1 MAAESTLALSL
12 VEEFVSGLQDS
23 KAKDAAKG
31 VKDGKFTVLQLVE
44 ALGSSLTSSQPHT
57 RARGVHLLS
66 EVLQECYGD
75 LTEREGT
82 PFSFHILCW
91 HCTAS
96 CKVTNQKCFQITA
109 FLYPYMSS
117 DDAYS
122 CQGAISTQHFFLFF
136 STVEVLIAFYENRL
150 KDHYVVTPPVLK
162 GLKALTKCTNLPPG
176 SAVSMLRSVFQDIHV
191 QSLMLS
197 ERACVYSMLINIM
210 ETREAELKG
219 LGADFVF
226 GFVQSMDGE
235 RDPRNLLLAFQIAK
249 NLIHGGYDLGKF
261 TEELFEVT
269 SCYFPIDFSPPPNDP
284 HGITR
289 EELVQALRAVLT
301 GTPKFAEFLLPLLI
315 EKLDS
320 DVQSAKL
327 DSLQTLAACVSQYEH
342 KHVAEFLQGLW
353 TSVRREVFQTSSEK
367 IESAGLAALTA
378 LTSCLSRSVLSSD
391 SEDSLSTFLDF
402 ILKDC
407 KHHLC
412 EPDLKLVWPSAKLL
426 QAACSASTRASHIIT
441 VAVMP
446 SLLEQYNNRTQCSHR
461 RTLLEVVHRFIHS
474 VKNCQSSDND
484 ESVLLAFREALCSI
498 VFSALS
504 ESNSSLQITA
514 TSVLTSL
521 AQQAGLLVESDIEL
535 ALDHLTRLLLTE
547 EDDRVSL
554 AVVECAG
561 ALAQLHPALVI
572 TKLIPKLKK
581 EMFTEPMNQDQ
592 EEVSE
597 LYSHHAVRQRCLSAL
612 AAVSIQPSVVQESTP
627 VLLEVL
633 RSAHTGSVNFSVD
646 EVVLTCR
653 SLQRIAERV
662 QDSEEAGR
670 CFHDVF
676 IPHLLSLALQAAL
689 QDEGSS
695 GTRSPLVEEVV
706 LSAMVPVI
714 STSCSRLQPTLAG
727 QTASRAVSLFLDG
740 DVSFLPDNSFPSH
753 MQLLKEGDSWSLSRL
768 VCLLMGSVCSLPRSV
783 EVPQIDKLL
792 SALEEM
798 SCTCSHPLSYTSA
811 AKCFAG
817 LVNKK
822 PQGHSLDSLI
832 QRMMKRV
839 CSELDSPSSSVRTQ
853 AFTLMIWVAKAL
865 LLRYHPLFT
874 TLTDKLFSLLDDADL
889 GPMAA
894 DGFSLLMSDST
905 DVLNRACHADVRIM
919 YRQRF
924 FSENSAKL
932 VQGFNAAPQ
941 EKKPNY
947 LKALSNIVN
956 KLPKQVQVTE
966 LPALL
971 SLLLEA
977 LSCPDQDVHLSTLSC
992 LEPVLVNPPQVLI
1005 QQLEALINRLLA
1017 LISSPAMSV
1026 RIASLSCIS
1035 TLSHFP
1041 VHEVLPFRARVLRA
1055 LAKPLDDKKRL
1066 VRREA
1071 VQARG
1076 EWFLLGSPGGR

>member
-1 MAAESTLALSL
+1 MAADSTLVLSL

-23 KAKDAAKG
+23 KAKDAVKG
-31 VKDGKFTVLQLVE
+31 VRDGEFTILQLVE
-44 ALGSSLTSSQPHT
+44 ALGLSLTSSQPHT
-57 RARGVHLLS
+57 RARGVQLLS
-66 EVLQECYGD
+66 EVLQECYGE
-75 LTEREGT
+75 LTERE
-82 PFSFHILCW
+82 
-91 HCTAS
+91 
-96 CKVTNQKCFQITA
+96 
-109 FLYPYMSS
+109 
-117 DDAYS
+117 
-122 CQGAISTQHFFLFF
+122 
-136 STVEVLIAFYENRL
+136 VEVLIAFYENRL
-150 KDHYVVTPPVLK
+150 KDHYVVTPPVLQ
-162 GLKALTKCTNLPPG
+162 GLKALTKSTTLPPG

-191 QSLMLS
+191 QSLMLT
-197 ERACVYSMLINIM
+197 ERACVYNMLINLM

-249 NLIHGGYDLGKF
+249 SLIHRGYDLGKF

-269 SCYFPIDFSPPPNDP
+269 SCYFPIDFTPPANDP

-289 EELVQALRAVLT
+289 EELIQALRAVLT

-342 KHVAEFLQGLW
+342 KDVAEFLEGLW
-353 TSVRREVFQTSSEK
+353 TSLRREVFQTSSEK
-367 IESAGLAALTA
+367 TESAGLAALTA

-391 SEDSLSTFLDF
+391 SEDSLSTFLDL

-426 QAACSASTRASHIIT
+426 QAACSASARASHIIT
-441 VAVMP
+441 AAVMP
-446 SLLEQYNNRTQCSHR
+446 SLIEQYNSRTQCSHR
-461 RTLLEVVHRFIHS
+461 RTLLEVVFLYLHL
-474 VKNCQSSDND
+474 VPSSD
-484 ESVLLAFREALCSI
+484 ESVFSAFREALCSI

-514 TSVLTSL
+514 TSMLTSL
-521 AQQAGLLVESDIEL
+521 AQQTGLLVESDIEL

-554 AVVECAG
+554 SVVECAG
-561 ALAQLHPALVI
+561 ALAQLHPAVVV
-572 TKLIPKLKK
+572 TKLIPRLKS
-581 EMFTEPMNQDQ
+581 EMFTLNMIVEA
-592 EEVSE
+592 SE
-597 LYSHHAVRQRCLSAL
+597 LHSHHAVRQRCLSAL
-612 AAVSIQPSVVQESTP
+612 AAVSTQPSVVQESTP

-633 RSAHTGSVNFSVD
+633 SSAHTGSVSFSVD

-653 SLQRIAERV
+653 SLQKIAEQV
-662 QDSEEAGR
+662 QDTEETGR
-670 CFHDVF
+670 CFHDVV
-676 IPHLLSLALQAAL
+676 IPRLLSLALQAAL
-689 QDEGSS
+689 QGEGSS
-695 GTRSPLVEEVV
+695 GTRSALMEEVV
-706 LSAMVPVI
+706 LSAMVPVV

-727 QTASRAVSLFLDG
+727 QTASRAVSLFLDSN
-740 DVSFLPDNSFPSH
+740 VSFLPDNSFPSH
-753 MQLLKEGDSWSLSRL
+753 IQLLKQQGDSWSLSQL
-768 VCLLMGSVCSLPRSV
+768 VCLLMGCVCSLPRSV

-822 PQGHSLDSLI
+822 PQGDSLDGLI
-832 QRMMKRV
+832 QRTMKRV

-894 DGFSLLMSDST
+894 DGFSLLMSDSP

-941 EKKPNY
+941 EKKSNY

-977 LSCPDQDVHLSTLSC
+977 LSCPDQSIQLSTLSC
-992 LEPVLVNPPQVLI
+992 LEPVLINPPQVLI
-1005 QQLEALINRLLA
+1005 QQLEALVNRLLA
-1017 LISSPAMSV
+1017 LICSPAMSV

-1035 TLSHFP
+1035 ALSHFP

-1076 EWFLLGSPGGR
+1076 EW